1 MNVIGAVQGRDGDL
15 FWRIT
20 NSLRPSFSH
29 IQVYAPSSDPLLRQ
43 NLIIVASDA
52 DIDAPVEAYLR
63 SDQMGPIRSLLDTK
77 LYLPPQQNKDLF
89 TDDHDPVEYVV
100 ARQLKAD

>member
-1 MNVIGAVQGRDGDL
+1 
-15 FWRIT
+15 
-20 NSLRPSFSH
+20 
-29 IQVYAPSSDPLLRQ
+29 
-43 NLIIVASDA
+43 
-52 DIDAPVEAYLR
+52 
-63 SDQMGPIRSLLDTK
+63 MGPIRSLLDTK